1 MTNKKIW
8 LSILAVILVVCMSVG
23 MLVSCSKT
31 EDDGGDDVVK
41 KTTAIKQLF
50 TGLQKTLDSVTE
62 DFTDLAAGAKI
73 EIDLQNGTET
83 KKYTVQANIIFDVLE
98 KGETSVTEA
107 KTKLEVEV
115 LEESTVVLGVYYY
128 DQVQSN
134 DALVYEGNMVYL
146 YENFDKDSSPNK
158 YKFKAPYVKDSQRVK
173 NAPIDFSKVEDEGVS
188 VAAVNNFADII
199 EGFLDN
205 VKQSDSAVSFSL
217 NFDKV
222 LNSEFVKENL
232 GDDLASTVN
241 GYMTTLGLNY
251 NWTQIKALLGRISI
265 SASATFDTD
274 KALSGL
280 QLSLGLKKG
289 DIEINKTDKT
299 LSAADAK
306 LLKVGISKDVSAT
319 VKLDYKIGKT
329 LFTSK
334 LASDGYNYNT
344 YNYRKDILNVG
355 LSVDLDLGEPIKMDF
370 GTSGIGVNIPAGQY
384 TLQLAVMAD
393 PFAIVEKIN
402 NGLSFKG
409 VGNIMNAI
417 TEILPLFDQ
426 IDIEL
431 YERGTGDTRGA
442 SHLSASIVKQYANE
456 EAYNLA
462 MSKATVKATDDDG
475 KQYDELTGKD
485 TTTLAYIS
493 TDIISKDNSSS
504 GLNFDG
510 VGITELIGNLSG
522 LIAGADEAQV
532 DETAQLLQ
540 TIGGYLL
547 GAYIGINDGTENV
560 YAQATFDTNKTTQ
573 KKIPFSNYTE
583 FKGAYNAS
591 YKYYTK
597 KAEFKQGV
605 TYYVKQQ
612 TATTFTGTAF
622 DSDKTYYTKENNE
635 YKLSLDTEPES
646 GKTYYYDIKDSYV
659 ENEADYNA
667 NTTYYYI
674 YDNYVEINTSD
685 KDKEGYV
692 AKPVAGTNYYK
703 YNDKTKKWEEYTK
716 SSFKSGDKYAIK
728 EDAWA
733 EMGNEAKYFTFEEA
747 TGLNATNFSSG
758 TYYVGPEFGITL
770 TASLV
775 LDADKTNH
783 IIEATVGGLDVIG
796 LPASLT
802 VAIGNLKITMYEA
815 QPDYVNNDNGQYVHV
830 NSYNEV
836 F

>member
-31 EDDGGDDVVK
+31 EDEGGDDVVK

-50 TGLQKTLDSVTE
+50 TGLQMTLNSVTE

-83 KKYTVQANIIFDVLE
+83 KTYTVQANIIFDVLE
-98 KGETSVTEA
+98 KGETSVSEA
-107 KTKLEVEV
+107 KTKLEVEI
-115 LEESTVVLGVYYY
+115 LDADDVVLGVYYY
-128 DQVQSN
+128 DHVQSN
-134 DALVYEGNMVYL
+134 DALVYEGNSVYL

-173 NAPIDFSKVEDEGVS
+173 EAPIDFSKVEDEGVS
-188 VAAVNNFADII
+188 VAAVNGVADII

-232 GDDLASTVN
+232 GDDLASTVD

-265 SASATFDTD
+265 NASATFDKD

-299 LSAADAK
+299 LSTDDAK

-329 LFTSK
+329 MFTSK
-334 LASDGYNYNT
+334 LASDGYNYDT
-344 YNYRKDILNVG
+344 YNYKKDILNVA
-355 LSVDLDLGEPIKMDF
+355 LSVDLDLGAPIKMDF
-370 GTSGIGVNIPAGQY
+370 GTSGVGVNIPAGNY

-393 PFAIVEKIN
+393 PFSIVEKIN
-402 NGLSFKG
+402 NGLSFEG

-417 TEILPLFDQ
+417 KEIIPLFDQ

-431 YERGTGDTRGA
+431 YQRGTTAGTRGE
-442 SHLSASIVKQYANE
+442 SILSASIVKQYADE
-456 EAYNLA
+456 DAYNLA
-462 MSKATVKATDDDG
+462 MTKAVDN
-475 KQYDELTGKD
+475 DEIVGSDAKSI
-485 TTTLAYIS
+485 AYIS
-493 TDIISKDNSSS
+493 TSIISNKN
-504 GLNFDG
+504 LNFTT
-510 VGITELIGNLSG
+510 GIAVNDLIGT
-522 LIAGADEAQV
+522 IADMVAGADEAQV
-532 DETAQLLQ
+532 DETTKLLK

-547 GAYIGINDGTENV
+547 GAYIGINDGTEGV
-560 YAQATFDTNKTTQ
+560 FAQASFDTNKTTL

-583 FKGAYNAS
+583 FKGAYNAA
-591 YKYYTK
+591 YTYYTK
-597 KAEFKQGV
+597 DATLKNDV
-605 TYYVKQQ
+605 TYYVKEQ
-612 TATTFTGTAF
+612 TSTPFEGTKF
-622 DSDKTYYTKENNE
+622 DASKTYYTKDSDGN
-635 YKLSLDTEPES
+635 YKLSLDAEPKS
-646 GKTYYYDIKDSYV
+646 GTTYYYDIKDSYV
-659 ENEADYNA
+659 ENKAAYDA
-667 NTTYYYI
+667 NTTYYYK
-674 YDNYVEINTSD
+674 YDKYNTINTSD
-685 KDKEGYV
+685 STKDDYV
-692 AKPVAGTNYYK
+692 AKPEAGTTYYK
-703 YNDKTKKWEEYTK
+703 YNDKTKAWEEYTK
-716 SSFKSGDKYAIK
+716 SNFKSADKYATR

-733 EMGNEAKYFTFEEA
+733 EMGNEAKYF
-747 TGLNATNFSSG
+747 NFTKANIESFAANT

-770 TASLV
+770 TASIV
-775 LDADKTNH
+775 LDNNTENK

-796 LPASLT
+796 LPSTLD
-802 VAIGNLKITMYEA
+802 VSIGNLKITMYEA
-815 QPDYVNNDNGQYVHV
+815 QPDYADSDETYHHV
-830 NSYNEV
+830 NSYNTE